1 MLSRRQLIA
10 KIVEKF
16 GRDMIALSSP
26 GVASILVFKS
36 SASNALHI
44 MPDDTDDQMNE
55 AIEKVAKQIKTEI
68 NNIEADRKNYY
79 SHIDRDICSVFQSNT
94 LDDILSKVN
103 QKLKQSLPALLI
115 GNIGNIPEPEVK
127 AILTCSLDREY
138 CHIWCE
144 KPSHTSANRFGS
156 IPEGFQRTS
165 QGVL

>member
-44 MPDDTDDQMNE
+44 MPDDTDDLMNE

-68 NNIEADRKNYY
+68 NNIEADRKKYY
-79 SHIDRDICSVFQSNT
+79 SHIDRDTCSVFQSNT
-94 LDDILSKVN
+94 FGDILSKVSH
-103 QKLKQSLPALLI
+103 KLKKSLPALLI
-115 GNIGNIPEPEVK
+115 GNIGSISEPEAK
-127 AILTCSLDREY
+127 AILT
-138 CHIWCE
+138 
-144 KPSHTSANRFGS
+144 
-156 IPEGFQRTS
+156 
-165 QGVL
+165 